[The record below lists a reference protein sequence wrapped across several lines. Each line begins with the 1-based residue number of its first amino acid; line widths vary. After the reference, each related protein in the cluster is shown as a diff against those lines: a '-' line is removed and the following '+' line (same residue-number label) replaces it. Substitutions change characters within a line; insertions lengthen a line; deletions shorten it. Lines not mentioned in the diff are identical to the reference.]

1 MDILWLPTIYSDPNS
16 SKDKVSDRKRR
27 STSLVVSWG
36 ELQLLDQNYSGTM
49 FANGEVDITVKYL
62 FLTNLSTLPQ
72 KTVRFLTYQWIQ
84 FTMKFFFYS
93 FFTHV
98 CYYLFYL
105 PTGAHHLDD
114 EGGSASSRRQ
124 EQRGLVALIPR
135 GLFKNYRIEI
145 SCFHQTRPFGETSF
159 RLGLQK
165 LWMKKSRFPEKKIGY
180 YCMDHWFVNRYLQCC
195 LLLIISIPLIRT
207 CGVAHPVNI
216 CCNPCC

>member
-84 FTMKFFFYS
+84 FTMKFFFL
-93 FFTHV
+93 FFLHSRLL
-98 CYYLFYL
+98 LFVL
-105 PTGAHHLDD
+105 LANRSP
-114 EGGSASSRRQ
+114 S
-124 EQRGLVALIPR
+124 PR
-135 GLFKNYRIEI
+135 WWGRKRKQP
-145 SCFHQTRPFGETSF
+145 QTRAKGLGSF
-159 RLGLQK
+159 DSTRPVQELPNRNL
-165 LWMKKSRFPEKKIGY
+165 LFPSNKTFWW
-180 YCMDHWFVNRYLQCC
+180 DQF
-195 LLLIISIPLIRT
+195 
-207 CGVAHPVNI
+207 
-216 CCNPCC
+216 